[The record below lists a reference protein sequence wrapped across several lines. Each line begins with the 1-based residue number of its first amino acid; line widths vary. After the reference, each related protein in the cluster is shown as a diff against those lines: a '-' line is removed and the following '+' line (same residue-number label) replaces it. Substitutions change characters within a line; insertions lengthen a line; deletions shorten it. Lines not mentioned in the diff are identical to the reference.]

1 MIPRRFR
8 LPRKRI
14 EYLFKKGKKLGNDCF
29 TIRFI
34 TPSKPG
40 KPVSRFCVI
49 VSSSLEPS
57 AVKRNRLRRQIY
69 EIIRLNRDAAPAAP
83 AGLDIIIIGKKP
95 LTRLAY
101 NLLSANLL
109 SLLKKIA

>member
-1 MIPRRFR
+1 MIPVRLR
-8 LPRKRI
+8 LPRQRI
-14 EYLFKKGKKLGNDCF
+14 DYLFKKGKKLSNDCF

-34 TPSKPG
+34 PSFKTE

-49 VSSSLEPS
+49 VSSALEPS

-69 EIIRLNRDAAPAAP
+69 EIIRLNRHIAPP
-83 AGLDIIIIGKKP
+83 GLDIIIIGKKT

-101 NLLSANLL
+101 NLISA
-109 SLLKKIA
+109 SLLTLLKRLA

>member
-14 EYLFKKGKKLGNDCF
+14 EYLFKKGKKIGNDCF

-34 TPSKPG
+34 ACYGSENAAT
-40 KPVSRFCVI
+40 RFCVI
-49 VSSSLEPS
+49 VSSALEPS

-69 EIIRLNRDAAPAAP
+69 EIIRLNLKEAPS
-83 AGLDIIIIGKKP
+83 GLDIIIIGKKT
-95 LTRLAY
+95 LTRLDFERV
-101 NLLSANLL
+101 SASLTA
-109 SLLKKIA
+109 LLKKLA